1 MAYTFSIIPLTSE
14 PDQRMR
20 VTIPVDGKNLTL
32 RLRVRYNGAAGCWMM
47 AISDDGGNLLLD
59 SVPLLM
65 GQYPAAD
72 ILRPY
77 RYLGLGSAMVLN
89 AGAAPTTSLDSPT
102 STQLGDGTNPSAPF
116 LVMWGDTVPSS

>member
-1 MAYTFSIIPLTSE
+1 MAYTYSIVSLSSD

-20 VTIPVDGKNLTL
+20 VTLPVDGANLTL
-32 RLRVRYNGAAGCWMM
+32 RLRVRYNAVAGSWMM
-47 AISDDGGNLLLD
+47 AVSDDSGNLLVD

-89 AGAAPTTSLDSPT
+89 IGAAATTSLDSPT
-102 STQLGDGTNPSAPF
+102 SSQLGDGTNPSAPF
-116 LVMWGDTVPSS
+116 LLVWGDTLP